1 MWKKIDVD
9 SSGSLDETEFVR
21 AVTPYVDQVR
31 REREAS
37 IDRSGSVERG
47 LSKPMWDPLDYNMKK
62 RYENLQLFQIVY
74 FMNTDKRNLSTA
86 EELFLLIMET
96 LRFNY

>member
-31 REREAS
+31 RERGGS
-37 IDRSGSVERG
+37 HDRQYSSDSVERG
-47 LSKPMWDPLDYNMKK
+47 LSKPL
-62 RYENLQLFQIVY
+62 
-74 FMNTDKRNLSTA
+74 
-86 EELFLLIMET
+86 
-96 LRFNY
+96 

>member
-47 LSKPMWDPLDYNMKK
+47 
-62 RYENLQLFQIVY
+62 
-74 FMNTDKRNLSTA
+74 
-86 EELFLLIMET
+86 
-96 LRFNY
+96 